1 MTTAQAVGAVS
12 REAAEWYAINWQAIN
27 RNVRRLQ
34 VRIVQATKESRW
46 DRARALQR
54 LLTHSYSGKVL
65 AVRRVTENDGK
76 KTPGVDQEIWDTPEK
91 KTQAVHTFKRRG
103 YQSQPLRRVYI
114 PKSDGKTMRPL
125 GIPTMKDRAQQAL
138 YLLALAPVEET
149 TADRNSY
156 GFRQQRSCDDA
167 IEQCFKALRSAN
179 TQWILEG
186 DIKSCFDKI
195 SHDWLLAHVPMDRVI
210 LQKWLKSGYMEKH
223 VLHDM
228 TEGTPQGG
236 IISPAL
242 ANCAL
247 DGLERLLQGKY
258 PAGKRLKSLGGEKPC
273 VNLVRYADD
282 FIITSKSNE
291 LLEGEI
297 KPLVEQFLQ
306 ERGLELSPTKTVI
319 THVEQG
325 FDFLGQNVR
334 RYPNGKLLIKPSKKN
349 VKTFLEGIRQTIK
362 AAHGVTAA
370 DLIDQLNPKIRGWAN
385 YHRHVVSKRTFGRVD
400 HTLFS
405 SLWKW
410 ARRRHPNKSPRWF
423 KPKYFDRRGNRDWSF
438 FGETCDDEG
447 RPTKVWLYYAMS
459 TPIKRHVKV
468 RGEANPYD
476 PTYET
481 YFEEREGAHMLETFR
496 GTRTLRYLWYE
507 QRGLCNQCNTK
518 ITRIT
523 GWRLHYCVPV
533 CRVVLLVPRTAFY
546 FIPSA
551 MTGFIVSVY
560 PFRNRVSPKE
570 AFEGLELGEGKPSRP
585 VLRGPGGHQAAWLLG
600 NQLPNRRP
608 LWSYRMV
615 AQTWRRVRPLLG
627 RAR

>member
-12 REAAEWYAINWQAIN
+12 REAAEWYAIDWQAIH

-34 VRIVQATKESRW
+34 VRIVQATKASRW
-46 DRARALQR
+46 GRVQALQR
-54 LLTHSYSGKVL
+54 LLTHSYGGKVL
-65 AVRRVTENDGK
+65 AVRRVTENNGK

-91 KTQAVHTFKRRG
+91 KTQAAHALQRRG
-103 YQSQPLRRVYI
+103 YRSQPLRRVYI

-125 GIPTMKDRAQQAL
+125 GIPTMIDRGQQAL
-138 YLLALAPVEET
+138 HLLALDPVVET
-149 TADRNSY
+149 TADKNSY
-156 GFRQQRSCDDA
+156 GFRQKRSCADA
-167 IEQCFKALRSAN
+167 MEQCFKALRSAN

-195 SHDWLLAHVPMDRVI
+195 SRDWLLNHVPMERVI
-210 LQKWLKSGYMEKH
+210 LRQWLTSGYMEKH
-223 VLHDM
+223 VLHETTD
-228 TEGTPQGG
+228 GTPQGG

-247 DGLERLLQGKY
+247 DGLERLLQEKY
-258 PAGKRLKSLGGEKPC
+258 PAGKRLQSLGGGKPC

-282 FIITSKSNE
+282 FVITGKSKE

-297 KPLVEQFLQ
+297 RPLVEQFLQ

-319 THVEQG
+319 THVEHG

-349 VKTFLEGIRQTIK
+349 VETFLDGIRRTIK
-362 AAHGVTAA
+362 AAHGVSAA

-385 YHRHVVSKRTFGRVD
+385 YHRHVVSKRTFGCVD
-400 HTLFS
+400 HTIFS
-405 SLWKW
+405 SLWQW
-410 ARRRHPNKSPRWF
+410 VRRRHPNKSPRWV
-423 KPKYFDRRGNRDWSF
+423 KSKYFDRRGHRDWSF

-447 RPTKVWLYYAMS
+447 RPSKLWLFHAKS

-468 RGEANPYD
+468 KGEANPYD

-496 GTRTLRYLWYE
+496 GTRTLRYLWHE
-507 QRGLCNQCNTK
+507 QRGFCTQCNTK

-523 GWRLHYCVPV
+523 GWRLHYCVR
-533 CRVVLLVPRTAFY
+533 RVMGGSTGATNCVLLHPECHDRVHRQRISVSKPR
-546 FIPSA
+546 
-551 MTGFIVSVY
+551 
-560 PFRNRVSPKE
+560 
-570 AFEGLELGEGKPSRP
+570 
-585 VLRGPGGHQAAWLLG
+585 LL
-600 NQLPNRRP
+600 
-608 LWSYRMV
+608 
-615 AQTWRRVRPLLG
+615 
-627 RAR
+627 